1 MVENNV
7 INDIIGYTLGESP
20 LQCLLSQFPPN
31 AQVGYH
37 NLCLWLGLPILSLVP
52 DNQHH
57 QSEGREKQ
65 GEEELEEIE
74 TKMGILSLSEG
85 KVRRGE
91 KNYTENIMI
100 CPSLTINAEI

>member
-1 MVENNV
+1 M
-7 INDIIGYTLGESP
+7 
-20 LQCLLSQFPPN
+20 
-31 AQVGYH
+31 
-37 NLCLWLGLPILSLVP
+37 LSLVA
-52 DNQHH
+52 DNRHH

-85 KVRRGE
+85 KVRTGE

-100 CPSLTINAEI
+100 SHY